1 MMKSVLALA
10 AGFLLQCVSA
20 VLSEANHRISNES
33 PDGIVKRL
41 DTAQIT
47 YFPAANST
55 GTGVLVCPGGG
66 YAIVAIDKE
75 GYAPATF
82 LNNLGIDAWVLD
94 YTTAS
99 NATPPI
105 YPKPQDEALDA
116 LSYIRAQNRTTKLGI
131 WGFSAG
137 GHLSAVTLTDPDARL
152 DFGILAYPVI
162 TLEGNYTHAGSRDN
176 LIGAN
181 ASPELEHELSAQNRV
196 SATTPPTFLFHT
208 ADDNVVPV
216 ENTLLFAEAMAA
228 YSRPAQVLILPDGPH
243 GLGLALD
250 DPQRSWTS
258 ELVRFLKYSI

>member
-1 MMKSVLALA
+1 MKSILALA
-10 AGFLLQCVSA
+10 AGFLLQGVPA
-20 VLSEANHRISNES
+20 VPYEANNVVSNGS
-33 PDGIVKRL
+33 PHQIVKRL

-66 YAIVAIDKE
+66 YAVVAIDKE
-75 GYAPATF
+75 GYAPAKL
-82 LNNLGIDAWVLD
+82 LNSLGIDAWVLD

-105 YPKPQDEALDA
+105 YPKPQDEALDS
-116 LSYIRAQNRTTKLGI
+116 LSYIRGQNRTTKLGI

-137 GHLSAVTLTDPDARL
+137 GHLAAVTLTNPDARL

-162 TLEGNYTHAGSRDN
+162 TLEGNYTHIGSRDN

-181 ASPELEHELSAQNRV
+181 ASAELEHELSAQNRV

-208 ADDNVVPV
+208 ADDDVVPV
-216 ENTLLFAEAMAA
+216 QNTLLFAEAMAA
-228 YSRPAQVLILPDGPH
+228 HSRPAQVLILPDGPH

-250 DPQRSWTS
+250 DPQRSWTP
-258 ELVRFLKYSI
+258 ELERFLEYSI

>member
-1 MMKSVLALA
+1 MKSILALA
-10 AGFLLQCVSA
+10 AGFLLQSVSA
-20 VLSEANHRISNES
+20 VPSEASSRVSNAS
-33 PDGIVKRL
+33 PHGIVKRL
-41 DTAQIT
+41 DNSQLT

-75 GYAPATF
+75 GYAPAKW
-82 LNNLGIDAWVLD
+82 LNGLGIDAWVLD

-116 LSYIRAQNRTTKLGI
+116 LSYIRGQNRTTKLGI

-137 GHLSAVTLTDPDARL
+137 GHLAAVTLTDPDTRL

-162 TLEGNYTHAGSRDN
+162 TLEGNYTHVGSRNN
-176 LIGAN
+176 LIGAD
-181 ASPELEHELSAQNRV
+181 ASPALEHELSAQNRV
-196 SATTPPTFLFHT
+196 SATTPPTFLFQT
-208 ADDNVVPV
+208 ADDDTVPV
-216 ENTLLFAEAMAA
+216 QNSLLFANAMVAH
-228 YSRPAQVLILPDGPH
+228 SRPVQALILPDGPH

-250 DPQRSWTS
+250 DPKRNWTP
-258 ELVRFLKYSI
+258 ELERFLKYSI

>member
-1 MMKSVLALA
+1 MRSILALA
-10 AGFLLQCVSA
+10 AGFLFQGVSA
-20 VLSEANHRISNES
+20 VSYEANKMVPNGS
-33 PDGIVKRL
+33 PHQIVKRL

-66 YAIVAIDKE
+66 YAMVSIDNE
-75 GYAPATF
+75 GYIPAKF
-82 LNNLGIDAWVLD
+82 LNSLGIDAWVLD

-105 YPKPQDEALDA
+105 YPKPQNEALDA
-116 LSYIRAQNRTTKLGI
+116 LSYIRGQNRTTKLGI

-137 GHLSAVTLTDPDARL
+137 GHLAAVTLTNPDARL

-162 TLEGNYTHAGSRDN
+162 TLEGNYTHIGSRDN

-208 ADDNVVPV
+208 ADDDVVPV
-216 ENTLLFAEAMAA
+216 QNTLLFAEAMAA
-228 YSRPAQVLILPDGPH
+228 HSRSAQVLVLPDGPH
-243 GLGLALD
+243 GLSIALW
-250 DPQRSWTS
+250 DPQRNWTP
-258 ELVRFLKYSI
+258 ELERFLKYSI